1 MLELFGGPKEA
12 IYADNPSQYGEG
24 NTVAVNGRL
33 MEVST
38 TPPHSMTISVAHT
51 QVDDDR
57 HGHLQMKTSGIGGRT
72 TGTSGQREYATKAS
86 LLVNALAGIVEVK
99 DMIALETKINAD
111 IMAVRPAHSLSCV

>member
-1 MLELFGGPKEA
+1 MFAHLLGAA
-12 IYADNPSQYGEG
+12 IYADSPSQYGEG

-51 QVDDDR
+51 QVKARD
-57 HGHLQMKTSGIGGRT
+57 GCTMALTTSGIVGST
-72 TGTSGQREYATKAS
+72 TRREYATKAS

-99 DMIALETKINAD
+99 DMLALETKINAD